1 MIIEM
6 VDIMV
11 IFILYVGRIEFG
23 INLVYDMLV
32 RVNSYIMNFVWS
44 NLIVFFFNFKIL
56 LWMILV
62 MIYFDL

>member
-32 RVNSYIMNFVWS
+32 RVNSYIINFVWS
-44 NLIVFFFNFKIL
+44 N
-56 LWMILV
+56 
-62 MIYFDL
+62 

>member
-1 MIIEM
+1 M

-32 RVNSYIMNFVWS
+32 RVNIYIINFVWS

>member
-1 MIIEM
+1 M

-11 IFILYVGRIEFG
+11 IFILYVGRIELG

-32 RVNSYIMNFVWS
+32 RVNSYIINFVWS
-44 NLIVFFFNFKIL
+44 NLIVFFFSFKIL

>member
-1 MIIEM
+1 M

-32 RVNSYIMNFVWS
+32 RVNSYIINFVWS

>member
-1 MIIEM
+1 M

>member
-1 MIIEM
+1 M

-11 IFILYVGRIEFG
+11 IFILYVGRIELG

-32 RVNSYIMNFVWS
+32 RVNSYIINFVWS

>member
-32 RVNSYIMNFVWS
+32 RVNSYIINFVWS

>member
-1 MIIEM
+1 M

-32 RVNSYIMNFVWS
+32 RVNNYIINFVWS